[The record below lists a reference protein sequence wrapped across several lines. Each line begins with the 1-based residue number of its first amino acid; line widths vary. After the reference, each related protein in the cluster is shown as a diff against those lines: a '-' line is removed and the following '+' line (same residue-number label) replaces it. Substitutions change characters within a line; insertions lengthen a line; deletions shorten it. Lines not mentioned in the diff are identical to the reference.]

1 VCLGIRVMSRMKRID
16 EVDLHTGPRRIIGH
30 GGEGVRMMRGHNP
43 ESARLAEPIGN
54 APCPSRGLPRRHTV
68 KKPTRRDAG
77 LAAAAIGAEAQTT
90 LALDNT
96 PMSDVIQA
104 LASGRVTATALTN
117 GYLARI
123 AAYDRDGPNL
133 NSVRELNADA
143 LAIASKFDEAK
154 PSVERP
160 LAGVPI
166 LLKDNIATGDKQP
179 TTAGSLALQGA
190 RARGDAIVVR
200 LLRDAGA
207 VILGKANLTEFA
219 NILAI
224 DMPSGY
230 SSLGGQVKNPYAP
243 TLMDDR
249 GIPVVLPGGSSSG
262 SAVAVAAGLCA
273 ASIGTETSGSLL
285 NPASQNGLVTVKPTV
300 GLISRAGILP
310 ISHSQDTAG
319 PMTRTVRDAAILLN
333 VLAAKDPLDPA
344 TQRQRRPADYTA
356 DLAHDAM
363 KGARIGVPSDPVDP
377 LNDGYY
383 GKLPPKTAKVM
394 ADAIKVLQDLGA
406 VIVRA
411 NMPTAGWIGGP
422 GTTMAVLNRNPLSRN
437 KGNPATPPIVFLY
450 ELKRDLNLYLK
461 DWATNTRIKTIA
473 DIVAFNEAN
482 AGKAL
487 RFGQDLFLA
496 ANLTKGDLSELEYKS
511 ARAMD
516 LLSAKTRGMD
526 AYMNQHKLDAVLFA
540 GSAGAAI
547 AAKAGYPSVM
557 VPGGFI
563 SGSPTAKDTP
573 DYPLGV
579 TFAGRAWSERK
590 LLRLAYAYEQASNM
604 RKAPPDVGM

>member
-1 VCLGIRVMSRMKRID
+1 
-16 EVDLHTGPRRIIGH
+16 
-30 GGEGVRMMRGHNP
+30 
-43 ESARLAEPIGN
+43 
-54 APCPSRGLPRRHTV
+54 
-68 KKPTRRDAG
+68 
-77 LAAAAIGAEAQTT
+77 
-90 LALDNT
+90 
-96 PMSDVIQA
+96 MSDIIDA
-104 LASGRVTATALTN
+104 LASGQVTATALTK

-123 AAYDRDGPNL
+123 EAYDRNGPEL
-133 NSVRELNADA
+133 NSVRALNPDA
-143 LAIASKFDEAK
+143 LAIAGKLDNTK
-154 PSVERP
+154 PSAKQP

-166 LLKDNIATGDKQP
+166 LVKDNIATGDKQP
-179 TTAGSLALQGA
+179 TTAGSLALEGA
-190 RARGDAIVVR
+190 RARGDATVVK
-200 LLRDAGA
+200 LLREAGA

-219 NILAI
+219 NILAL

-243 TLMDDR
+243 TLMDDQ
-249 GIPVVLPGGSSSG
+249 GIPVVSPGGSSSG

-285 NPASQNGLVTVKPTV
+285 FPASQNGLVTVKPTV

-319 PMTRTVRDAAILLN
+319 PMTRTVRDAAMLLN

-344 TQRQRRPADYTA
+344 TQRQRRPNDYTA
-356 DLAHDAM
+356 DLARDAM
-363 KGARIGVPSDPVDP
+363 KGARIGVPSDPADP
-377 LNDGYY
+377 LNDCYY
-383 GKLPPKTAKVM
+383 GKLPPKWAKVM
-394 ADAIKVLQDLGA
+394 ADAIKVLEDLGA
-406 VIVRA
+406 VVVRA
-411 NMPTAGWIGGP
+411 NIPTLGWIAGP

-437 KGNPATPPIVFLY
+437 KGNPTMQWIVFLY
-450 ELKRDLNLYLK
+450 ELKHDLNLYLK
-461 DWATNTRIKTIA
+461 EWATNTRIKTIA

-496 ANLTKGDLSELEYKS
+496 ANLTKGDLSEREYKS

-516 LLSAKTRGMD
+516 LLAAKTRGMD
-526 AYMNQHKLDAVLFA
+526 AYMNQHELDAVLFP
-540 GSAGAAI
+540 GSTGAAI

-563 SGSPTAKDTP
+563 SGIDGKDTP

-579 TFAGRAWSERK
+579 TFAGRAWSEHK
-590 LLRLAYAYEQASNM
+590 LLRLAYAFEQASHM
-604 RKAPPDVGM
+604 RKPPPGLLAL